1 MIGRSKRRIGR
12 GATREVEAEWEVE
25 KMKKEMGESKTEL
38 VVEEERKESSR
49 RHRIDR

>member
-25 KMKKEMGESKTEL
+25 KKNEMEESKTEL
-38 VVEEERKESSR
+38 VVGEERKESSR